1 MHYPHNGCAGTNTGD
16 LEITT
21 LDADGA
27 RALYP

>member
-16 LEITT
+16 LALTT
-21 LDADGA
+21 LDRDGA